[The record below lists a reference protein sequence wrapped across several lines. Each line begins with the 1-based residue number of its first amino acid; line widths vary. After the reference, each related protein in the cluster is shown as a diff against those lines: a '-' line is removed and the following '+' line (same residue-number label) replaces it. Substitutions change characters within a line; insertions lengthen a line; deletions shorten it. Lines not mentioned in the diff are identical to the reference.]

1 MHIHA
6 VLFDIGGVLSL
17 YTDFKTYLKWEEQL
31 GLPQKGLFKIIYENP
46 VSQQATLGKATT
58 EDVWQEVGRRLDLS
72 PTEMSKMQEEI
83 WSGYEWNT
91 HLLDF
96 IRSLKP
102 DYKTGV
108 LSDAW
113 ANAGEG
119 MADVINHDLFDV
131 IVFSSEVGMQKPDP
145 EIYRLALS
153 RLKVKPQ
160 EAIFLDDRERNVDG
174 ALSVGMHGLLFT
186 ETHQAIQDIKRLLQ

>member
-6 VLFDIGGVLSL
+6 VVFDIGGVLSQ
-17 YTDFKTYLKWEEQL
+17 YTDFKTYLKWEQQL
-31 GLPQKGLFKIIYENP
+31 GLPPKGLFKIIYENP
-46 VSQQATLGKATT
+46 VSQQATLGNATIA
-58 EDVWQEVGRRLDLS
+58 EIWQEVGRQLELS
-72 PTEMSKMQEEI
+72 PAELRKMQEEI

-91 HLLDF
+91 QMLDF

-102 DYKTGV
+102 NYKTGV

-113 ANAGEG
+113 ADAGEG

-145 EIYRLALS
+145 EIYRLTLS
-153 RLKVKPQ
+153 RLKVEPQ
-160 EAIFLDDRERNVDG
+160 ETIFLDDRERNVDG

-186 ETHQAIQDIKRLLQ
+186 ETHQAIEEIKRLLQ

>member
-6 VLFDIGGVLSL
+6 VVFDIGGVLSQ
-17 YTDFKTYLKWEEQL
+17 YTDFKTYLKWEQQL
-31 GLPQKGLFKIIYENP
+31 RLPPKGLFKIIYENP
-46 VSQQATLGKATT
+46 VSQQATLGNATIA
-58 EDVWQEVGRRLDLS
+58 EIWQEVGRQLDLS
-72 PTEMSKMQEEI
+72 PAELSKMQEEI

-91 HLLDF
+91 QMLDF

-113 ANAGEG
+113 ADAGEG

-131 IVFSSEVGMQKPDP
+131 IVFSSDVGMQKPDP
-145 EIYRLALS
+145 EIYRLTLS
-153 RLKVKPQ
+153 RLKVDPQ
-160 EAIFLDDRERNVDG
+160 ETIFLDDRERNVDG

-186 ETHQAIQDIKRLLQ
+186 ETHQAIEEIKRLLQ